1 MEKHMTYA
9 AHHRDLVPCSGE
21 KSSTSGN
28 AIANRPSALRRILN
42 RIFESRQSQADR
54 DIAQF
59 VIRSGGRLTDEIERE
74 MTQRLFKGN
83 WNPC

>member
-9 AHHRDLVPCSGE
+9 AHHRDLVPCFGE
-21 KSSTSGN
+21 EASSRDAASNKHGL
-28 AIANRPSALRRILN
+28 LRRILN
-42 RIFESRQSQADR
+42 IMLESRQNQADR
-54 DIAQF
+54 DMARF

-83 WNPC
+83 WNPR